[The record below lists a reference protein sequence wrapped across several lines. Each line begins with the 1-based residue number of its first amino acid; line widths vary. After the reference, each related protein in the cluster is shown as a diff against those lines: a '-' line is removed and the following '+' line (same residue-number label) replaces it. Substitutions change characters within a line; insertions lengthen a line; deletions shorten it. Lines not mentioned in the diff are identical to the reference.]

1 MGGYGQLIGAG
12 AGSLAGMTAGF
23 QDDPD
28 KIHETQTGQITE
40 QQTTFAP
47 ASAEEQ
53 QMQQASLQNYLQQQ
67 ALAQQFE
74 QGMGGRQ
81 GIQDAA
87 QRQALGIINGEGMNV
102 TDQEAAAIEQQRQ
115 AYMGNATADVNK
127 MLDQRFAALNQNAGE
142 RGLRGQAM
150 SELQGRTLQAG
161 AEQYGAASRA
171 AAAQAAQQTMN
182 TPYQRIAAQSPYVM
196 QGATFADMMNAQAQQ
211 NRMNAQNPALMQ
223 MLNRERMASGKTRTE
238 NTRNNKEID
247 RGEKGSWGRA
257 LLGNLSGAA
266 AGYNGGSGGSGWDS
280 GNSGSG
286 SKGGGKYSSPGGGG
300 GGGSQGGGGGSA
312 GGFGGFSGGANEAP
326 AD

>member
-1 MGGYGQLIGAG
+1 MV
-12 AGSLAGMTAGF
+12 AGF

-28 KIHETQTGQITE
+28 KIHETQTGQINE

-47 ASAEEQ
+47 ASAEEL

-74 QGMGGRQ
+74 GGMAGRQ

-87 QRQALGIINGEGMNV
+87 QAQALGIINGQGMNV
-102 TDQEAAAIEQQRQ
+102 TEQEAAAIEQQRQ

-127 MLDQRFAALNQNAGE
+127 MLDQRLQGISQSAGE
-142 RGLRGQAM
+142 RGIRGQAM
-150 SELQGRTLQAG
+150 SELQGRALTAG

-171 AAAQAAQQTMN
+171 AAAQAAQQTMQ

-223 MLNRERMASGKTRTE
+223 MLNRERLMAGNTVTK

-286 SKGGGKYSSPGGGG
+286 TKGGGGGGKYSSPGGSG
-300 GGGSQGGGGGSA
+300 GGGGGSA
-312 GGFGGFSGGANEAP
+312 GGFGGFSGGAEEAP
-326 AD
+326 AM